1 VLAAL
6 TPQLTP
12 GTPERVK
19 AQEPRLAWPA
29 RRYGDEKNGK
39 RNGMWV
45 HPSGNS
51 PDTFREEKAP
61 KGEIPRAPPV

>member
-1 VLAAL
+1 
-6 TPQLTP
+6 
-12 GTPERVK
+12 VK

-29 RRYGDEKNGK
+29 RRYGGEKNGK
-39 RNGMWV
+39 KNGMWV

-51 PDTFREEKAP
+51 SDTFREEKAP